1 MKNIK
6 WLVAFWDVVLILG
19 LIGCSQPVES
29 HQHTFAEKWSKDTT
43 HHWKVATCEHTEEVS
58 EKTAHSF
65 GEWITTKQPTE
76 LTTGSKARSCI
87 VCTYTETEV
96 IPKLSNE
103 NVEIQNTT
111 YTVTFN
117 ATGGI
122 FPDNTAQTVK
132 HGEKITEP
140 SIPTKDGFIF
150 DGWYTSD
157 YGGLILSETAYD
169 FSVPVTSNVYLYAKW
184 EKGFLCTADNVA
196 EIISGLVASET
207 PYRIDVVGEISN
219 DTVFAISSALKENTS
234 VKVNLDLENTTGL
247 TEIGE
252 KAFQDCS
259 SLTSIVIPE
268 GVTSIENYAFSDCS
282 NLASV
287 EIPASVTNISGYSG
301 LAFEGCR
308 NLKNF
313 SVDKNNL
320 RYSSSVDGA
329 ILFNRN
335 KSYLIA
341 FPSASGEV
349 VIPDG
354 VTEIMLSA
362 FQYCSNLTSV
372 VIPEGVTFIGCSAFA
387 FCYNLTSIVIPASVE
402 RIMCHAF
409 MDCRRAEVTFMD
421 PTTWYYTSDF
431 YDFENG
437 TQIDV
442 TVPSD
447 NATYLSRTYYDE
459 FWYKK

>member
-76 LTTGSKARSCI
+76 VTTGSKARSCI

-132 HGEKITEP
+132 HGEKIAEP
-140 SIPTKDGFIF
+140 SIPTKEGFIF

-169 FSVPVTSNVYLYAKW
+169 FSVPVTFNVYLYAKW

-234 VKVNLDLENTTGL
+234 VNVHL
-247 TEIGE
+247 
-252 KAFQDCS
+252 
-259 SLTSIVIPE
+259 
-268 GVTSIENYAFSDCS
+268 YA
-282 NLASV
+282 
-287 EIPASVTNISGYSG
+287 
-301 LAFEGCR
+301 
-308 NLKNF
+308 K
-313 SVDKNNL
+313 
-320 RYSSSVDGA
+320 
-329 ILFNRN
+329 
-335 KSYLIA
+335 
-341 FPSASGEV
+341 
-349 VIPDG
+349 
-354 VTEIMLSA
+354 
-362 FQYCSNLTSV
+362 
-372 VIPEGVTFIGCSAFA
+372 
-387 FCYNLTSIVIPASVE
+387 
-402 RIMCHAF
+402 
-409 MDCRRAEVTFMD
+409 
-421 PTTWYYTSDF
+421 W
-431 YDFENG
+431 ENG
-437 TQIDV
+437 II
-442 TVPSD
+442 
-447 NATYLSRTYYDE
+447 TY
-459 FWYKK
+459 F

>member
-76 LTTGSKARSCI
+76 VTTGSKARSCI

-132 HGEKITEP
+132 HGEKIAEP
-140 SIPTKDGFIF
+140 SIPTKEGFIF

-169 FSVPVTSNVYLYAKW
+169 FSVPVTFNVYLYAKW

-207 PYRIDVVGEISN
+207 PYTIDVVGEISN

-252 KAFQDCS
+252 KAFQGCS
-259 SLTSIVIPE
+259 SLTSVVIPE
-268 GVTSIENYAFSDCS
+268 GVTSIEFLAFDACS

-287 EIPASVTNISGYSG
+287 KIPASVINIVGNVFVRCS
-301 LAFEGCR
+301 

-329 ILFNRN
+329 ILFYSN
-335 KSYLIA
+335 KSWLIA

-354 VTEIMLSA
+354 VEYIDA
-362 FQYCSNLTSV
+362 GVFQYCSNLTSV

-402 RIMCHAF
+402 TIMCHAF
-409 MDCRRAEVTFMD
+409 WECWAEVTFAD
-421 PTTWYYTSDF
+421 PTTWYYTSD
-431 YDFENG
+431 YDYIFENG

-447 NATYLSRTYYDE
+447 NATYLSQTYYDE
-459 FWYKK
+459 YWYKK